1 MNDLRHRDQ
10 TEAVALRIAYENLL
24 RLGWKFTPDKIG
36 EDARAIINALDTP
49 KPSIPKPSY

>member
-1 MNDLRHRDQ
+1 MIDRRHRDQ
-10 TEAVALRIAYENLL
+10 TEAVALRIAYENLI

-49 KPSIPKPSY
+49 KPFHS